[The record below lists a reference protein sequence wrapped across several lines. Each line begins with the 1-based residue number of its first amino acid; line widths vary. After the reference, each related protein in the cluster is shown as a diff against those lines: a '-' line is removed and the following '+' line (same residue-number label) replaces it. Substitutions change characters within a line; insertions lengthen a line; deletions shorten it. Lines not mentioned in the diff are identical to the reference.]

1 MTNWDQRFIDLAEYI
16 STWSKD
22 HNTKVG
28 AVITNGH
35 RIISVGYNGFPQGV
49 NDDIELRYERPQKYQ
64 WTEHAER
71 NAIYTAARFGIS
83 VLGCTMYG
91 FFPKGGPPCPDC
103 ARAII
108 QSGIQEIVVKRIHSE
123 HEMYKDI
130 QHFSFTML
138 EEAGIKI
145 RELSLI

>member
-1 MTNWDQRFIDLAEYI
+1 MTNWDQRFIDLAKHI

-49 NDDIELRYERPQKYQ
+49 NDDIELRYERPYKYQ

-83 VLGCTMYG
+83 VLNCSLYLY
-91 FFPKGGPPCPDC
+91 FPKGGPPCPDC
-103 ARAII
+103 TRAII
-108 QSGIQEIVVKRIHSE
+108 QSGISEIVLQQTKPE
-123 HEMYKDI
+123 HELWIEGQLTSLIMIK
-130 QHFSFTML
+130 
-138 EEAGIKI
+138 EAGIKI
-145 RELSLI
+145 RESSR